1 VYSSASGCDLRE
13 VVTSGFACRRAMSTV
28 LSGSPDYESGALLRC
43 RSHSDAAWR
52 YDRDRAVFVRLTLA
66 LVVHMSN
73 GGVSPMR
80 AKRFVRKAS
89 DISNA

>member
-1 VYSSASGCDLRE
+1 MYSSASGCDLRE
-13 VVTSGFACRRAMSTV
+13 VVTSGIACRRAMSTV

-66 LVVHMSN
+66 LVVQSSKPYEKSLSSQSIN
-73 GGVSPMR
+73 RTASP
-80 AKRFVRKAS
+80 K
-89 DISNA
+89 